1 MIFKVKGQGHQV
13 KFLGK
18 GIRHTPSHLNFIFQP
33 LEELFASKLQKAIK
47 ITEAPDPARG
57 DDEVDGSSMALSV
70 SCIIREREN
79 TSILKFSEKK

>member
-1 MIFKVKGQGHQV
+1 
-13 KFLGK
+13 
-18 GIRHTPSHLNFIFQP
+18 LNFIFQP

-57 DDEVDGSSMALSV
+57 DDEVDGSSIALSV

-79 TSILKFSEKK
+79 TSILKFGKKKIVKFAEPNFEMNTTFNGVLNN